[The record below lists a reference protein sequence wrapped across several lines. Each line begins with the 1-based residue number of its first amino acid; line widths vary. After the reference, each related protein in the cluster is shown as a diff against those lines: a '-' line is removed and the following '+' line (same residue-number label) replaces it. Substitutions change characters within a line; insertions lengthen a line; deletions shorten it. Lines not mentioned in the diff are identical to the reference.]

1 MDRVRLPAGGPE
13 VIELTPEM
21 RAAFLAEHEDTC
33 DAVGCGRQACL
44 DVRLAAV
51 LPIAERDLVAR
62 VEGKRDT
69 GLCDCACDSEPT
81 NPRTGKPMEHHCDC
95 RAVTTA
101 GVLLGDRR
109 KTRHVAEC
117 TCDWDEP

>member
-1 MDRVRLPAGGPE
+1 MIEPTDEMIIAWRNAMKAAAAEAVKAGAPLGRSQE
-13 VIELTPEM
+13 IA
-21 RAAFLAEHEDTC
+21 RA
-33 DAVGCGRQACL
+33 G
-44 DVRLAAV
+44 LAAV
-51 LPIAERDLVAR
+51 LAIVERDLIAR

-69 GLCDCACDSEPT
+69 GLCDCACDDEPVS
-81 NPRTGKPMEHHCDC
+81 PRTGLPMEHHCDC
-95 RAVTTA
+95 RTVTTA

>member
-1 MDRVRLPAGGPE
+1 MIEPTDEMVR
-13 VIELTPEM
+13 
-21 RAAFLAEHEDTC
+21 AFSEADYS
-33 DAVGCGRQACL
+33 GCGNA
-44 DVRLAAV
+44 DWEDEHVRIGLAAV
-51 LPIAERDLVAR
+51 LALVERDLIAR

-69 GLCDCACDSEPT
+69 GLCDCACDNEPT
-81 NPRTGKPMEHHCDC
+81 SPRTGKPMEHHCEC

>member
-1 MDRVRLPAGGPE
+1 M
-13 VIELTPEM
+13 IEPTDEM
-21 RAAFLAEHEDTC
+21 LAAFLAAWDHENRVINDSAGEYVETGAR
-33 DAVGCGRQACL
+33 DRAG
-44 DVRLAAV
+44 LAAV
-51 LPIAERDLVAR
+51 LPLVERDLIAR

-69 GLCDCACDSEPT
+69 GLCDCACDDEPVS
-81 NPRTGKPMEHHCDC
+81 PRTGLPMEHHCDC

>member
-1 MDRVRLPAGGPE
+1 
-13 VIELTPEM
+13 VIEPTDEM
-21 RAAFLAEHEDTC
+21 VA
-33 DAVGCGRQACL
+33 DAMQAHNTTGAYGP
-44 DVRLAAV
+44 VVEAV
-51 LPIAERDLVAR
+51 LAIVERDLIAR

-69 GLCDCACDSEPT
+69 GLCDCACDSDPV
-81 NPRTGKPMEHHCDC
+81 NPRTGLPMEHHCDC

>member
-1 MDRVRLPAGGPE
+1 M
-13 VIELTPEM
+13 IEPTPEM
-21 RAAFLAEHEDTC
+21 IAAF
-33 DAVGCGRQACL
+33 DAVWSQRMVL
-44 DVRLAAV
+44 SDYRTDVRDALAAV
-51 LPIAERDLVAR
+51 LAIDERDLIGR

-69 GLCDCACDSEPT
+69 GLCDCACDDEPIS
-81 NPRTGKPMEHHCDC
+81 PRTGKPMDHHCDC